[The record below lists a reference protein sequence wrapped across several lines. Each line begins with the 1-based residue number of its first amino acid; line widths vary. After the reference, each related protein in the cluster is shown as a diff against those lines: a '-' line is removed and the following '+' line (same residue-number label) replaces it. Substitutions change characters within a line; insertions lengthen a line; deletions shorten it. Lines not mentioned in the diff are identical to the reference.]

1 VKVFKPDGDELRR
14 FMGSRAPV
22 KVIQGPIGSGKSLAC
37 AMSLWMKALEQNK
50 APNGKRRC
58 RAHVFRDT
66 YNKLE
71 DTTLKT
77 WLEWFPEN
85 EFGRF
90 YWSKPMLHEI
100 RVGDVELDV
109 HFVALEDE
117 RAVDY
122 FRSLETTICWFNEL
136 QFMDRLLFD
145 EAVTR
150 VGRYPRVIDGGA
162 VRPMVIADMNA
173 PDETHWVPVMRGDV
187 AVPDYFTAE
196 QRRAAVKPTAWEFF
210 VQPPG
215 LLEVKDAEGNVERYE
230 PNARAENLQF
240 LPANYY
246 PNAIAGKT
254 KAWIDAN
261 VLNRVSPRRDGKPV
275 LPDFNRSVH
284 VGKKRL
290 EPVPGV
296 ELIIGC
302 DFGRRPCA
310 IFLQNVRGAWY
321 VLHELIAR
329 DMGAKKFAPLLRN
342 EIAQHFPGFRFRI
355 WGDPSGDFKGQNDET
370 VPFQIFRSN
379 QLPIQPAPSILLS
392 VRLQAAEAVLT
403 RMSEGKPALLL
414 SPSCTTLIAALD
426 GGYHFRRLKVAGER
440 YNEEPEKDEYSD
452 PADAFMYALL
462 GGGEGRAVLTG
473 SSEPKKKINTIAR
486 DYNPLADRRQ
496 AGLRW

>member
-1 VKVFKPDGDELRR
+1 
-14 FMGSRAPV
+14 
-22 KVIQGPIGSGKSLAC
+22 
-37 AMSLWMKALEQNK
+37 
-50 APNGKRRC
+50 
-58 RAHVFRDT
+58 
-66 YNKLE
+66 
-71 DTTLKT
+71 
-77 WLEWFPEN
+77 
-85 EFGRF
+85 
-90 YWSKPMLHEI
+90 
-100 RVGDVELDV
+100 
-109 HFVALEDE
+109 
-117 RAVDY
+117 
-122 FRSLETTICWFNEL
+122 
-136 QFMDRLLFD
+136 
-145 EAVTR
+145 
-150 VGRYPRVIDGGA
+150 
-162 VRPMVIADMNA
+162 
-173 PDETHWVPVMRGDV
+173 
-187 AVPDYFTAE
+187 
-196 QRRAAVKPTAWEFF
+196 
-210 VQPPG
+210 
-215 LLEVKDAEGNVERYE
+215 
-230 PNARAENLQF
+230 
-240 LPANYY
+240 
-246 PNAIAGKT
+246 
-254 KAWIDAN
+254 
-261 VLNRVSPRRDGKPV
+261 
-275 LPDFNRSVH
+275 
-284 VGKKRL
+284 
-290 EPVPGV
+290 VPGV

-310 IFLQNVRGAWY
+310 IFLQNVRGTWY